1 MKNMRCCPIIVGLTM
16 AASVASADDIAEK
29 GRNVFEMHKNAVV
42 TVQAVIGM
50 SFGGETRD
58 RETWANGAI
67 IDPSGLTVV
76 SLNFLDPL
84 SLFDSM
90 DSQRGEMSSKVVSVR
105 ILLPDAQELPAVVA
119 LRDKDLD
126 LAFLRP
132 TNPPDSPMP
141 HISLDNSAVPEL
153 LETVAVITQLGE
165 VARRAHCVLVDRI
178 EAIVE
183 RPRSYYIMGSHRSRD
198 VLSSP
203 VFTLDGRFVGFG
215 AMRAIRTARSRD
227 FGDNVLVVVV
237 PPEDLREAV
246 KQLPETPEEDDYQDA
261 ENSVETMTGVKA
273 ADEN

>member
-1 MKNMRCCPIIVGLTM
+1 MMNLRYCSIIVGLAV
-16 AASVASADDIAEK
+16 AACATSADEIARK
-29 GRNVFEMHKNAVV
+29 GRDVFEMHKNAVV

-58 RETWANGAI
+58 RETWANGAV

-84 SLFDSM
+84 SLFEGM
-90 DSQRGEMSSKVVSVR
+90 DTQRGEMSSKVVSIK
-105 ILLPDAQELPAVVA
+105 ILLPDAQELPALVA

-132 TNPPDSPMP
+132 TKPPDSPMP

-215 AMRAIRTARSRD
+215 AMRAIRTAKSRD

-237 PPEDLREAV
+237 PPADLREAIA
-246 KQLPETPEEDDYQDA
+246 QLPETPEGDDAPADDNNVVVL
-261 ENSVETMTGVKA
+261 ENNDDS
-273 ADEN
+273 